1 MDKYKLTQELYF
13 LFPQFAIAATKKN
26 GKNLILQL
34 LFPDKPCI
42 VKKYNKNTTKTTG
55 CSPYENFYSQTGRN
69 LSHCRKC
76 FR

>member
-13 LFPQFAIAATKKN
+13 LFPQFAIATAKKN

-42 VKKYNKNTTKTTG
+42 V
-55 CSPYENFYSQTGRN
+55 
-69 LSHCRKC
+69 RKV
-76 FR
+76 